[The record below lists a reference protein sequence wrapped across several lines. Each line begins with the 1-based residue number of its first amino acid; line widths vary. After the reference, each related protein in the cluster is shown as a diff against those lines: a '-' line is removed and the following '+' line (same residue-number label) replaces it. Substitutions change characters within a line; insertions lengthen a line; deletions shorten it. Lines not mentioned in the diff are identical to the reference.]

1 MKTQACH
8 AAIVVRSQGDAHSM
22 ARGQVVES
30 IAREELGMEQR
41 RGFGAIDVPAG
52 V

>member
-8 AAIVVRSQGDAHSM
+8 AAIVARSHGDAHTM
-22 ARGQVVES
+22 ARVQVVET
-30 IAREELGMEQR
+30 IARKKLGMEQR